1 MKAEILSLQHLYIS
15 LEKHKYLGE
24 DWDCASPGSSLRLN
38 LDQAVAVLVHN
49 EQITLKSWRFSVS
62 IYGGEGTGMLVWL
75 LNHKLIKTPNCSGEP
90 ASCLLVL
97 YEA

>member
-1 MKAEILSLQHLYIS
+1 MMKAEILSLQHLYIS

-49 EQITLKSWRFSVS
+49 EQITLKS
-62 IYGGEGTGMLVWL
+62 
-75 LNHKLIKTPNCSGEP
+75 
-90 ASCLLVL
+90 
-97 YEA
+97 